1 MFCLIFCDTQKLL
14 YLCNYLSISDELI
27 KLSDA
32 MLKVSGLTL
41 PDLNKSEHSEH
52 VKKVF
57 KYVADVSRKIDEKHQ
72 VSRHFIKLKEKIIIF
87 FVNRLQTKLRM
98 SSAWSFFSC
107 ELN

>member
-1 MFCLIFCDTQKLL
+1 
-14 YLCNYLSISDELI
+14 
-27 KLSDA
+27 

-72 VSRHFIKLKEKIIIF
+72 VSRHFHESQRKDNHF
-87 FVNRLQTKLRM
+87 FCQ
-98 SSAWSFFSC
+98 
-107 ELN
+107 

>member
-98 SSAWSFFSC
+98 SLAWSFFSC

>member
-52 VKKVF
+52 IKKVF

-87 FVNRLQTKLRM
+87 LSIGCRQ
-98 SSAWSFFSC
+98 S
-107 ELN
+107 

>member
-14 YLCNYLSISDELI
+14 YLCNYLPISDELI

-72 VSRHFIKLKEKIIIF
+72 VSRNFHESQRKDNHF

-98 SSAWSFFSC
+98 SLAWSLFSC